1 MTNLV
6 ECKECSH
13 QVSAKAKT
21 CPSCGVKKP
30 GERPATTGETLGGF
44 VILAVI
50 IGVIY
55 LFWPSESDTE
65 RTEREAR
72 EAAEQVEREQKGFH
86 CLSSWDGSHRE
97 VTRFVKD
104 NLKDPSSFEHV
115 ETRITPV
122 NDSGEHALMMQYR
135 ANNSFGGKVIG
146 NARATIKNSDCSAVV
161 TLAE

>member
-1 MTNLV
+1 MTSLV

-13 QVSAKAKT
+13 QVSAKAKA

-30 GERPATTGETLGGF
+30 GERPATPGETLGGV

-50 IGVIY
+50 VGAIY

-65 RTEREAR
+65 RTAREAR
-72 EAAEQVEREQKGFH
+72 EAAEQVERERKGFH
-86 CLSSWDGSHRE
+86 CLSSWDGSHHE
-97 VTRFVKD
+97 VTRLVKD

-135 ANNSFGGKVIG
+135 ANNSFGGKVVG
-146 NARATIKNSDCSAVV
+146 NARATIKNSNCSAVV
-161 TLAE
+161 TQAE